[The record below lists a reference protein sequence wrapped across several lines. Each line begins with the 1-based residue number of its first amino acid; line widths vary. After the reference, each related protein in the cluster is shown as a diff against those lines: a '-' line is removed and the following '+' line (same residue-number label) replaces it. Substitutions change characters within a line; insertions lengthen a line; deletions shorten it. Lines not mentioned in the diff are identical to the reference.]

1 MDYTLEFESER
12 VTITTSGRVDVADV
26 ERLVNELVSDPRFTP
41 GMPILADHSAL
52 DTRSLMA
59 DGARRIGH
67 IFVNFGGQIGRS
79 PLAVVV
85 ANTLTYGLVRM
96 ASAFGLRAP
105 LKIKTFYSRDEAE
118 AWLAEQ
124 SLLRGDSEQRPSE

>member
-1 MDYTLEFESER
+1 MDYTLEFDSER

-26 ERLVNELVSDPRFTP
+26 ARLVLELVSDPRWRP

-52 DTRSLMA
+52 DARDLMA

-67 IFVNFGGQIGRS
+67 IFVNFGHEIGPS

-85 ANTLTYGLVRM
+85 ANRITYGLVRM

-105 LKIKTFYSRDEAE
+105 LKIKTFYTRPEAE
-118 AWLAEQ
+118 AWLDTQA
-124 SLLRGDSEQRPSE
+124 RRPGEERR